1 MIYNKK
7 YQALLCHSLQE
18 RTSYMGEI
26 LYKKACPGD
35 GEKIVQFYNKV
46 GGETTYLSFG
56 KNQYPL
62 TADQQEKSIQD
73 LRDHTGN
80 IMLIAWSGQEIA
92 GIATVGSSSKEK
104 VRHEGGLG
112 IVVAEKFWSQGIGKE
127 LMNRLFTWASE
138 NGITTKLRL
147 EVRTDNKKAAAL
159 YLKLGFIV
167 EGCLKNAVRLDG
179 VYYDLYTM
187 GRMIEQQKG
196 RIADGISDLQ
206 P

>member
-1 MIYNKK
+1 
-7 YQALLCHSLQE
+7 
-18 RTSYMGEI
+18 MGEI

-112 IVVAEKFWSQGIGKE
+112 IVVSG
-127 LMNRLFTWASE
+127 NRQ
-138 NGITTKLRL
+138 
-147 EVRTDNKKAAAL
+147 RTDEPAVYVGVRKWHYYKA
-159 YLKLGFIV
+159 
-167 EGCLKNAVRLDG
+167 
-179 VYYDLYTM
+179 
-187 GRMIEQQKG
+187 
-196 RIADGISDLQ
+196 
-206 P
+206 

>member
-1 MIYNKK
+1 MICIASKHIPAN
-7 YQALLCHSLQE
+7 AACLLY
-18 RTSYMGEI
+18 TSEI

-104 VRHEGGLG
+104 VRHEGG
-112 IVVAEKFWSQGIGKE
+112 
-127 LMNRLFTWASE
+127 
-138 NGITTKLRL
+138 
-147 EVRTDNKKAAAL
+147 
-159 YLKLGFIV
+159 
-167 EGCLKNAVRLDG
+167 
-179 VYYDLYTM
+179 
-187 GRMIEQQKG
+187 
-196 RIADGISDLQ
+196 
-206 P
+206 